1 MNSIDSFP
9 LKGDGVVDSL
19 FYFLWCKDEQNCGPQ
34 INIPETIVYMY
45 CQPAYWY
52 FTSSQSGKIM
62 RKNRYNLTSKNI
74 EKAFTKNR
82 AAAGCDT
89 VAYFISQGDGKG
101 EKSTIEYFD
110 AESLRKFLRKR
121 PRCEKG
127 ILQKF
132 IEPKGINNSMIRSI
146 WSPKVCLLERRVNN
160 RRIDDT
166 RFDVYERMVTFEGNE
181 CNSHTI
187 PIKGGH
193 LPTKVQKVN
202 EAVVTHVA
210 EVSFHKHKTSRMV
223 LNFRVDPQS
232 RLWLLWCS
240 SIRLAGDKSKKG
252 GGLVNIELNVGV
264 PKHVCLSAGN
274 GYSQPYTLH
283 KDFKCPSCHRIVD
296 KTRTYPIPYKTVIS
310 HFDQIMA
317 DFDDGYIDIAD
328 PTGLGGKT
336 WSDIERMSV
345 PLEMAPVITQLH
357 KKLAL
362 EDYKRYK
369 HDPLFL
375 YKTAQVCEEC
385 YLVYADVAT
394 FDVQGPVL
402 IPGLTEANGFK
413 MKPGTGG
420 RVSSLTGTR
429 AMTANPRAR
438 TSASTAPRRRKTV
451 NKKTQRPKSTEP
463 GTQKADSL
471 DKMLQTMTNKKPTVA
486 QFARIENSTH
496 VQATAARND
505 AYQEEAFF
513 REVYRRPHVPKG
525 DPLQHMIDSKRD
537 IANAPT
543 LPKVKKKKTLR
554 LSSQRSRLMPYT
566 TVQELVVFER
576 GKARK
581 TGKTRSRRSPLRRAG
596 QRTTTASSMDDTND
610 FTLPSTAGPAN
621 EDESQRELESYTKS
635 AEDHREFLLD
645 ILQQTKDQ
653 LQQPAAL
660 LVPDRTT

>member
-1 MNSIDSFP
+1 M
-9 LKGDGVVDSL
+9 DSL
-19 FYFLWCKDEQNCGPQ
+19 FFFLWCKDEQNFGPQ
-34 INIPETIVYMY
+34 INIPDTIVYMY

-52 FTSSQSGKIM
+52 FTSKDTGKIM

-82 AAAGCDT
+82 AKAGCDT

-110 AESLRKFLRKR
+110 EDSLREFLRKR

-132 IEPKGINNSMIRSI
+132 IEPKGIHNSMIRSI
-146 WSPKVCLLERRVNN
+146 WSPKVCLLERRLNN

-181 CNSHTI
+181 CNSHTV
-187 PIKGGH
+187 PVKGGH
-193 LPTKVQKVN
+193 LPTQVQKVN
-202 EAVVTHVA
+202 EAIVTHVA

-223 LNFRVDPQS
+223 LNFRVDPKS

-240 SIRLAGDKSKKG
+240 SIRLAKDTSQKG
-252 GGLVNIELNVGV
+252 GDLVDIEINLGV
-264 PKHVCLSAGN
+264 PKHVDLAAGT
-274 GYSQPYTLH
+274 GYSHPYCLH
-283 KDFKCPSCHRIVD
+283 KEFKCPSCHRVVE

-336 WSDIERMSV
+336 WTDIERMSV
-345 PLEMAPVITQLH
+345 PLEMSPVITQLH

-362 EDYKRYK
+362 DDYKRYK

-375 YKTAQVCEEC
+375 YKTATVCEDC

-429 AMTANPRAR
+429 TMSNKTRLGTR
-438 TSASTAPRRRKTV
+438 ASTAPKRNKRNANKT
-451 NKKTQRPKSTEP
+451 TRPKSVPEP
-463 GTQKADSL
+463 QKEDSL
-471 DKMLQTMTNKKPTVA
+471 DKMLQTISNKKPSLE
-486 QFARIENSTH
+486 QFTRIENSTH

-525 DPLQHMIDSKRD
+525 DPLQHMVDAKRD

-543 LPKVKKKKTLR
+543 LPKVKKKKTLK
-554 LSSQRSRLMPYT
+554 LTSQRSRLLPYT
-566 TVQELVVFER
+566 TVQQLVVFE
-576 GKARK
+576 K
-581 TGKTRSRRSPLRRAG
+581 GKTKKMANTRSRSPLRRAG
-596 QRTTTASSMDDTND
+596 KQTSKPSQDTND
-610 FTLPSTAGPAN
+610 FTLPSTTDPADQTDTQ
-621 EDESQRELESYTKS
+621 EEIESYTKS
-635 AEDHREFLLD
+635 AEDHRDFLLD
-645 ILQQTKDQ
+645 ILKQTKDQ
-653 LQQPAAL
+653 LQQPSAL